1 MIAEILLGG
10 FIILSLLFLC
20 FLIGKL
26 ILVENFSD
34 NFEEYFKSFLK
45 YSAKHVN

>member
-1 MIAEILLGG
+1 MC
-10 FIILSLLFLC
+10 LSGLSMTIS